1 MARRGQNFTPDYHT
15 RRQHQREDHM
25 WKEDMRAHQAADKIR
40 YGIADKVHSEQE
52 RGRKAVED
60 TVKTIDREGA
70 EAVKRILSTPIT
82 QWSGGTNG
90 PITVNYRGN
99 PVLRLDSGR
108 ANPVGGA
115 DPSVMQE
122 IKRDYRCLPNLSNN
136 PRAAKFFSKCGLT
149 QDETRSDTVR
159 GEYGPVDRKVTVKDV
174 PSLVSADITGAG
186 LELTF
191 KHRPGDSAKAWQ
203 SKLDVLRAGFK
214 ASGIDAHNLEIR
226 ETLDGA
232 VKLVFNDKDPF
243 DGLSQITHV
252 FDADKGRSLLG
263 ITSDGEPAWITWN
276 GSSGMVI
283 GGVPGS
289 GKTASMLPVFAAMAG
304 QADLFVFDGKSGFDL
319 DPLRHI
325 AVVYDRSGDIEA
337 PLDTLRDLESLRVS
351 RTEQMYKSTGISNFW
366 NIPLAQRK
374 SAGLKPVFIVLDE
387 VQTWLDTSGMSK
399 EEKATSSEI
408 QRLVRTLIQKGRSA
422 GIVTILTTQKPDATS
437 IPTVIRDNAALKLCF
452 RVSTPEQ
459 ATTVLGTQAPG
470 APSPTAIPMA
480 AKGRAVMETEG
491 KGIAMLQAGY
501 VSPATLE
508 GQLSEFADD
517 APIHHKSAPS
527 VTKSRT
533 AAPEPEPEPKPAM
546 TEDERKEAVRK
557 KAIEMG
563 LLPAD
568 EPNGNSKSSPKPAD
582 EPSSKPPRGQLQDQ
596 GDDF

>member
-15 RRQHQREDHM
+15 RRQHQREDHL
-25 WKEDMRAHQAADKIR
+25 WKADMQAMQQADKIR
-40 YGIADKVHSEQE
+40 YGIADKVHAERE

-60 TVKTIDREGA
+60 TAKTIDREAA
-70 EAVKRILSTPIT
+70 ESVKRILSTPIT
-82 QWSGGTNG
+82 QWTGGARGTV
-90 PITVNYRGN
+90 TVNYRGT
-99 PVLRLDSGR
+99 PMIRLDDGR
-108 ANPVGGA
+108 VSRIDGC
-115 DPSVMQE
+115 DPEVFEQM
-122 IKRDYRCLPNLSNN
+122 KRDYRKLPSLTHN
-136 PRAAKFFSKCGLT
+136 PKSAKFFSKCGLT
-149 QDETRSDTVR
+149 IDETYPDTVS
-159 GEYGPVDRKVTVKDV
+159 GEYGPVDRKITVKDV

-191 KHRPGDSAKAWQ
+191 KHRPGDSAKAWL

-226 ETLDGA
+226 ETSDGA

-337 PLDTLRDLESLRVS
+337 PLGTLRDLESLRVS
-351 RTEQMYKSTGISNFW
+351 RTEQMYQSTGISNFW

-459 ATTVLGTQAPG
+459 ATTVIGTQAPG
-470 APSPTAIPMA
+470 APSPTSIPMSS
-480 AKGRAVMETEG
+480 KGRAVMETEG
-491 KGIAMLQAGY
+491 KGITMLQAGY

-508 GQLSEFADD
+508 GQLSEFAK
-517 APIHHKSAPS
+517 AHPIHHTEPTP
-527 VTKSRT
+527 VTKPTPAKPTPPKRT
-533 AAPEPEPEPKPAM
+533 TTDTTTDDAA
-546 TEDERKEAVRK
+546 RKEAVRK

-568 EPNGNSKSSPKPAD
+568 DPATA
-582 EPSSKPPRGQLQDQ
+582 ENKPPTTDGYNPDAASDL
-596 GDDF
+596 